1 MSIEQL
7 IQEHTL
13 AVQKNTEELQ
23 AVRTALEAFVSR
35 LQCSASPAPA
45 IAAPA
50 VPTAKVEHF
59 PEQVTTIAAEDL
71 PTAGTAADS
80 VGKAEETPPF
90 DDEPPFEENEPAFEI
105 TYEMLRGLGTKASIR
120 FGRDF
125 IVKNLAAYG
134 ANTLKD
140 LDPKH
145 YAEIYKAFSEGEE

>member
-7 IQEHTL
+7 IHDHTL

-23 AVRTALEAFVSR
+23 AVRTALEALVSR

-50 VPTAKVEHF
+50 VPTAEVEHF

-71 PTAGTAADS
+71 PTAGTAADA

-90 DDEPPFEENEPAFEI
+90 DDVPPFDEEPAVEI
-105 TYEMLRGLGTKASIR
+105 TYEMLRDLGIKASVR

-125 IVKNLAAYG
+125 VVKNLAAYG
-134 ANTLKD
+134 AKTLKD

-145 YAEIYKAFSEGEE
+145 YADIFKAFSEGEE

>member
-7 IQEHTL
+7 IQDHTL

-23 AVRTALEAFVSR
+23 AVRTALEALVSR
-35 LQCSASPAPA
+35 LQCPASPAPA

-50 VPTAKVEHF
+50 VPTAEVEHF

-71 PTAGTAADS
+71 PTAGTAADA
-80 VGKAEETPPF
+80 VGKAKETPPF
-90 DDEPPFEENEPAFEI
+90 DDVPPFDEEPAVEV
-105 TYEMLRGLGTKASIR
+105 TYEMLRDLGIKASVR

-125 IVKNLAAYG
+125 VVKNLAAYG
-134 ANTLKD
+134 AKTLKD

-145 YAEIYKAFSEGEE
+145 YADIFKAFSEGEE